1 MTLHEA
7 YIVLNMIDGV
17 GPATL
22 AQLLKA
28 FDEPQDILKAGL
40 SDLLRVQGVGE
51 VTAAAIRNW
60 EASVDLESE
69 LQRMKN
75 IGCRVIIREDE
86 EYPPLLRQIHNPP
99 FLLYVK
105 GNLLPQD
112 KSSVAIVGSRL
123 TTQYGKETAHRL
135 GQQLAYAGITVI
147 SGGAGGIDTAAH
159 KGALSARGRTL
170 AVLGHGLCHLYPV
183 GNARLFEK
191 IAETGALISQ
201 FPMDRTGDRQTF
213 PIRNRVV
220 AGMTLGT
227 VVVEANLVSG
237 ALITA
242 GMAAELN
249 RQVFAVP
256 GRIDSP
262 RSGGCHKLIKEGAK
276 LCEGVQDILSEF
288 ECFTHLA
295 GMPMPESPPPVK
307 EETKKIGTE
316 ELLFN
321 LPATAVESFT
331 ISLNEDEAALLK
343 CMSSQEQHV
352 DELIRASN
360 LPSGTVQVALF
371 GLELKKQI
379 QQLPGKYYRKKMK

>member
-22 AQLLKA
+22 AQLLKT
-28 FDEPQDILKAGL
+28 FGEPQDILKAGL

-123 TTQYGKETAHRL
+123 TTHYGKETAHRL

-307 EETKKIGTE
+307 EETKEIGTE

>member
-22 AQLLKA
+22 AQLLKT
-28 FDEPQDILKAGL
+28 FGEPQDILKAGL

-123 TTQYGKETAHRL
+123 TTHYGKETAHRL

-242 GMAAELN
+242 GMAA
-249 RQVFAVP
+249 
-256 GRIDSP
+256 
-262 RSGGCHKLIKEGAK
+262 
-276 LCEGVQDILSEF
+276 
-288 ECFTHLA
+288 
-295 GMPMPESPPPVK
+295 
-307 EETKKIGTE
+307 
-316 ELLFN
+316 
-321 LPATAVESFT
+321 
-331 ISLNEDEAALLK
+331 
-343 CMSSQEQHV
+343 
-352 DELIRASN
+352 
-360 LPSGTVQVALF
+360 
-371 GLELKKQI
+371 
-379 QQLPGKYYRKKMK
+379 